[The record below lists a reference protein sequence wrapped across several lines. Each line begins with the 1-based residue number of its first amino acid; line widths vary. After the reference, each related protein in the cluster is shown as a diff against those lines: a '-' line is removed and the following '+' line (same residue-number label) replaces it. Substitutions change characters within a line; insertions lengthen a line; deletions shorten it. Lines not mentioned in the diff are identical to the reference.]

1 MNSTNH
7 DATIFSLFDEGKE
20 NEALQLLINS
30 YKSKLYW
37 HIRRLLIDHSLT
49 DDALQNTFIKV
60 WKGLPQFK
68 RESKLYTWLFKIAT
82 NEAFT
87 ALEKN
92 KKSSTTLSLSS
103 EYNFDSAQNLRS
115 DQLSDDL
122 SGEAIQLKLEQ
133 AIAQLPE
140 KQRLVFHLKY
150 YEELKYEEIEEIVG
164 TSVGAL
170 KASYHHAVKK
180 IELFVTSH

>member
-1 MNSTNH
+1 MNSTNN
-7 DATIFSLFDEGKE
+7 DAAIFELFDKGKE

-37 HIRRLLIDHSLT
+37 HIRRLLLDHNLT

-68 RESKLYTWLFKIAT
+68 RESKLYTWLFKIAS

-87 ALEKN
+87 SLEKN
-92 KKSSTTLSLSS
+92 KKFNATVSLSDQ
-103 EYNFDSAQNLRS
+103 YNCDQVSSIKS
-115 DQLSDDL
+115 DELSDAP
-122 SGEAIQLKLEQ
+122 SGDAIQLKLEQ
-133 AIAQLPE
+133 AIALLPE
-140 KQRLVFHLKY
+140 KQRIVFHLKY
-150 YEELKYEEIEEIVG
+150 YEELKYEEIEEILG

-180 IELFVTSH
+180 IELFITSH